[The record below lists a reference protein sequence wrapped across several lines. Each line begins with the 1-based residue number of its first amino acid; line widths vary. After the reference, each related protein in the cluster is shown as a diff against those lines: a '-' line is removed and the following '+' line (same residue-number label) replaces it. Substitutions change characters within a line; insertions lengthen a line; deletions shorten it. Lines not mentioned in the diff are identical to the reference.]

1 MLLPDDKKIY
11 ASQQM
16 PEVRDEDFE
25 LLEAAASLPDAL
37 YGSRLYSNTAIYAL
51 ATQRELYEAKIAEL
65 EAKLSLLASSIVEN
79 REREI
84 AIRPLRRDAKGVV
97 ATVFALVFAIC
108 FLIALNLRQREDN
121 KPSDLAHA
129 GAVAQTSKY
138 AQSTKAKPTGEMQS
152 ASETLSNPDTK
163 ASPIINSR
171 DATTHLAN
179 AGHIR
184 TLSNRDRLNQSLATQ
199 PPTETTP
206 QDARQPEQFAFSD
219 TASQGAAVEQAQ
231 DPQDGLSHS
240 EPIRPS
246 NSAPETVRRFRA
258 IDALHALRMR

>member
-1 MLLPDDKKIY
+1 
-11 ASQQM
+11 M

-25 LLEAAASLPDAL
+25 LLEAAAMLPDAL

-51 ATQRELYEAKIAEL
+51 AAQRELYEAKIAEL

-163 ASPIINSR
+163 VSPIINSR

-179 AGHIR
+179 VGHIR

-199 PPTETTP
+199 PPTKTTP
-206 QDARQPEQFAFSD
+206 QEASEQIAFSD
-219 TASQGAAVEQAQ
+219 MGSEGAAVVQAQ
-231 DPQDGLSHS
+231 DQQDGLSPS
-240 EPIRPS
+240 ESTRPS
-246 NSAPETVRRFRA
+246 NPAPDAVRRFRA
-258 IDALHALRMR
+258 LDALHALRMR